1 MKCIC
6 RREKKKPNYYSI
18 TWTSSNMNRFEWRY
32 NTLFPHH
39 RPWKFII
46 LNNSPFYFIYDI
58 SLEELVSRIDTEH
71 KKYLNTLYLKKN
83 NSRNIIVSCSIH
95 NEDDIM
101 DKLKYGT
108 ILKITWKNDIIEYAY
123 YANN

>member
-6 RREKKKPNYYSI
+6 GRKKKRPKYYSI
-18 TWTSSNMNRFEWRY
+18 TWTSSNMNKFIWRY

-58 SLEELVSRIDTEH
+58 SLEELVNRIDTEH
-71 KKYLNTLYLKKN
+71 KKYINTLCPKKKN
-83 NSRNIIVSCSIH
+83 SRHIIISCSIH
-95 NEDDIM
+95 NDDDII

-108 ILKITWKNDIIEYAY
+108 ILKITWKNDIIEYSY

>member
-6 RREKKKPNYYSI
+6 GGEKKKPNYYSI
-18 TWTSSNMNRFEWRY
+18 TWTSTNMNRFEWRY

-71 KKYLNTLYLKKN
+71 KKYLETLYLKKN

>member
-6 RREKKKPNYYSI
+6 NRKKKRSNYYSI
-18 TWTSSNMNRFEWRY
+18 TWTSSNMNQFVWRY
-32 NTLFPHH
+32 NTLYPVH
-39 RPWKFII
+39 RPWKYII

-58 SLEELVSRIDTEH
+58 SLEELVSKIDTEH
-71 KKYLNTLYLKKN
+71 TKYLNTLCLKKK

-108 ILKITWKNDIIEYAY
+108 ILKITWRNKIIEYTY
-123 YANN
+123 YSNN

>member
-6 RREKKKPNYYSI
+6 GGEKKKPNYYSI
-18 TWTSSNMNRFEWRY
+18 TWTSSNMNQFEWRN

-58 SLEELVSRIDTEH
+58 SLEELVNRIDTEH
-71 KKYLNTLYLKKN
+71 NKYLKTLYPKKN
-83 NSRNIIVSCSIH
+83 NSRNIIISCSIH
-95 NEDDIM
+95 NEDDIT

-108 ILKITWKNDIIEYAY
+108 ILKITWRNDIIEYAY

>member
-6 RREKKKPNYYSI
+6 GGEKKKPNYYSI
-18 TWTSSNMNRFEWRY
+18 TWTSSNMNQFEWRN

-58 SLEELVSRIDTEH
+58 SLEELVNRIDTEH
-71 KKYLNTLYLKKN
+71 NKYLKTLYPKKN
-83 NSRNIIVSCSIH
+83 NSRNIIISCSIH

-108 ILKITWKNDIIEYAY
+108 ILKITWRNDIIEYAY

>member
-6 RREKKKPNYYSI
+6 RGEKKKPNYYSI
-18 TWTSSNMNRFEWRY
+18 TWTSTNMNRFEWRY
-32 NTLFPHH
+32 NTLFPHNH
-39 RPWKFII
+39 PWKFII

-71 KKYLNTLYLKKN
+71 NKYLKTLYPKKN

-95 NEDDIM
+95 NEDDIT

-108 ILKITWKNDIIEYAY
+108 ILKITWRNDIIEYAY